1 MIQHSLNSFI
11 LFERT
16 AMALYQA
23 ARDGDVAEVRR
34 LIASGADSNGAEETT
49 FGRMALHRAAFNGH
63 VDCVRVLVEGG
74 ASVDKRDR
82 FGLTPLHWAASRK
95 HCEIVTYLLEK
106 GASVNSMNSI
116 GQTPLH
122 FAGNAAVAKE
132 LLRWGAD
139 PNMRDNDGETPI
151 DVARTSREREDVVRV
166 LENPSAWMGAGATAP
181 VNEGESDM
189 VIALKYFIANIFQII
204 RATYCKFNLC
214 CTTGQCFL
222 RIREAEGSGVGPHS
236 FRAGRQGTNRTGRAA
251 GVRGYRMAK
260 KDILYSHLGKHKV
273 FCQNLSKNF

>member
-34 LIASGADSNGAEETT
+34 LIASGADLNGADGTV
-49 FGRMALHRAAFNGH
+49 FGSTALHLAALFGH

-74 ASVDKRDR
+74 ASVDKRTQ
-82 FGLTPLHWAASRK
+82 FGCTPLHLAAERE

-106 GASVNSMNSI
+106 GASVNSRDDRL

-122 FAGNAAVAKE
+122 CASSAAVAKE

-139 PNMRDNDGETPI
+139 PNMRDDYGETPI
-151 DVARTSREREDVVRV
+151 DVARISREREDVVRV

-181 VNEGESDM
+181 VNEGESGM
-189 VIALKYFIANIFQII
+189 VIALKYFKENIFQII
-204 RATYCKFNLC
+204 CATYVLQVRFVLYHRPVLPPYPR
-214 CTTGQCFL
+214 GGGLWSWPSLFQ
-222 RIREAEGSGVGPHS
+222 
-236 FRAGRQGTNRTGRAA
+236 GRQTG
-251 GVRGYRMAK
+251 
-260 KDILYSHLGKHKV
+260 HK
-273 FCQNLSKNF
+273 QNWKGSRCEGI

>member
-1 MIQHSLNSFI
+1 
-11 LFERT
+11 
-16 AMALYQA
+16 MALVEA

-34 LIASGADSNGAEETT
+34 LIASGADLNGAEETVFDCT
-49 FGRMALHRAAFNGH
+49 ALHEAAYNGH

-106 GASVNSMNSI
+106 GASVNSMNSF

-122 FAGNAAVAKE
+122 YANSAAVAKE

-139 PNMRDNDGETPI
+139 PNMRDNDGKTPVDEARTYRETE
-151 DVARTSREREDVVRV
+151 DVARV

-181 VNEGESDM
+181 VNEGESGM
-189 VIALKYFIANIFQII
+189 VIALKYFKENIFLII
-204 RATYCKFNLC
+204 CATYVLQVRFVLYHRPVLPPYPR
-214 CTTGQCFL
+214 GGGLWSWPSLFQ
-222 RIREAEGSGVGPHS
+222 
-236 FRAGRQGTNRTGRAA
+236 GRQTGHR
-251 GVRGYRMAK
+251 
-260 KDILYSHLGKHKV
+260 
-273 FCQNLSKNF
+273 QNWKGSRCEEI